1 MFRLRSSFLFLVL
14 AAACLPQSSTTL
26 VTSDIRRVG
35 DKLACKCGSCNN
47 TVATCQMLE
56 CHYSSPAREKIA
68 KLQKAGLTDRA
79 IIDDFVKERG
89 IVALA
94 QPPAE
99 GFNMLGYIMPFVAI
113 AIGAGA
119 IGVYMKRYRAPR
131 PVPELPAVDLKLHN
145 RYNERIEKE
154 LAELD

>member
-1 MFRLRSSFLFLVL
+1 MFRLRNSVLLFAL

-68 KLQKAGLTDRA
+68 ELQKAGMSDTA
-79 IIDDFVKERG
+79 IVDNFVKERG

-99 GFNMLGYIMPFVAI
+99 GFNMIGYIMPFVAI
-113 AIGAGA
+113 AIGVGA
-119 IGVYMKRYRAPR
+119 IGVYMKRYRAPQ
-131 PVPELPAVDLKLHN
+131 PVPELPSVDLKLHN
-145 RYNERIEKE
+145 RYHERIEKE